1 VKNCKECKNYVA
13 DKELYIGKCKATG
26 RTTMMNDTCGCYE
39 GEQERREM
47 INPAVDDID
56 GWYE

>member
-1 VKNCKECKNYVA
+1 
-13 DKELYIGKCKATG
+13 
-26 RTTMMNDTCGCYE
+26 MMNDTCGCYE

-56 GWYE
+56 GRYE

>member
-1 VKNCKECKNYVA
+1 MKNCKECKNYVA

-39 GEQERREM
+39 KKEGKKNDRT
-47 INPAVDDID
+47 
-56 GWYE
+56 